1 MNTMNSLTGF
11 PSWMSMP
18 SLLLPTSQTPEALMA
33 LDREPRRSRVLH
45 RIDDEDGDEISHRE
59 GSGGGGGAGAE
70 VGANGRIRV
79 KVIPPRPRSSYEI
92 FDDHGPGGVTV
103 AGGGGAAEAEG
114 EDSIMVGS
122 ELDLSRQLLSASPG
136 SSSRRVEEEE
146 EDTARRN
153 KRFSMPAVAVQTTS
167 VLARTAVVEGEREGG
182 IGGRTKRFSLVL
194 GGRVYGHGHGH
205 GHGAQMD
212 PVGGSRGGHGKGNFD
227 LGKGIA
233 AIKLSE
239 LLGRGRA

>member
-18 SLLLPTSQTPEALMA
+18 SLLLPASQTPEALMA

-45 RIDDEDGDEISHRE
+45 RIDDEDGDEIRQQE
-59 GSGGGGGAGAE
+59 GSGGSAE

-92 FDDHGPGGVTV
+92 FDDLDNHGPGGI
-103 AGGGGAAEAEG
+103 AGGGAEG
-114 EDSIMVGS
+114 EDLITVGS
-122 ELDLSRQLLSASPG
+122 ETDLSSQLSASPG
-136 SSSRRVEEEE
+136 SSRRR

-167 VLARTAVVEGEREGG
+167 VLARSAVVEGEREGG
-182 IGGRTKRFSLVL
+182 VGGRTKRFSLVL
-194 GGRVYGHGHGH
+194 GGRVYGHGHGQ
-205 GHGAQMD
+205 GHGAQID
-212 PVGGSRGGHGKGNFD
+212 PVGGSRGGHGKGNPD